1 MRKMTERN
9 LRNAFAGES
18 QAHMRYLI
26 FAEKA
31 EQEGLLNVARL
42 FRAIA
47 HAEFVHA
54 KKHFR
59 ELGEVK
65 KTVDNLQ
72 AAIDGE
78 TYEVEDMYPAF
89 KAVAEL
95 QNEKGAVRTTGWALE
110 AEKTHATMYQKAKQ
124 AVEKGKDIE
133 VKTIY
138 ICKVCGYATE
148 GENRQKNVLFAVYQG
163 KCLKPF
169 NSTPIF
175 LY

>member
-1 MRKMTERN
+1 
-9 LRNAFAGES
+9 
-18 QAHMRYLI
+18 
-26 FAEKA
+26 
-31 EQEGLLNVARL
+31 
-42 FRAIA
+42 
-47 HAEFVHA
+47 
-54 KKHFR
+54 
-59 ELGEVK
+59 
-65 KTVDNLQ
+65 
-72 AAIDGE
+72 
-78 TYEVEDMYPAF
+78 MYPAF

>member
-9 LRNAFAGES
+9 LRDAFAGES
-18 QAHMRYLI
+18 QAHMKYLI

-31 EQEGLLNVARL
+31 EQEGLPNVARL

-47 HAEFVHA
+47 YAEFIHA
-54 KKHFR
+54 KNHFR
-59 ELGEVK
+59 ELGEIK

-72 AAIDGE
+72 TVIEGE

-110 AEKTHATMYQKAKQ
+110 AEKIHATMYQKAKQ

-138 ICKVCGYATE
+138 ICKACGYTTE
-148 GENRQKNVLFAVYQG
+148 GEEPPE
-163 KCLKPF
+163 KCPVCDVPRNMF
-169 NSTPIF
+169 EAF
-175 LY
+175 